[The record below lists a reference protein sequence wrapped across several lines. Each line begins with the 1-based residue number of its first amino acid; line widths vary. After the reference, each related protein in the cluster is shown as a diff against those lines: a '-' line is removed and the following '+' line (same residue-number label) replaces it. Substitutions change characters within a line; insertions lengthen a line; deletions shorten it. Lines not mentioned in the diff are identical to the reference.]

1 MMQQDAVA
9 VLVTSQILFQVIP
22 EKKFGILTN

>member
-1 MMQQDAVA
+1 MIQQDAVA
-9 VLVTSQILFQVIP
+9 VLVASQILFQVIP